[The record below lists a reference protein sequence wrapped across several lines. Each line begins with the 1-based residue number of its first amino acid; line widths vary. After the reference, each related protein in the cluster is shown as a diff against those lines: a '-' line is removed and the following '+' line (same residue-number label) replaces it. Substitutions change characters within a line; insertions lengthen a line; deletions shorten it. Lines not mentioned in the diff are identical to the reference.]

1 MSKPKSSR
9 VVCPAC
15 GRMKMVFETEKKA
28 QNFMKF
34 NNQNFDNTE
43 IVPVRAYYCAA
54 CGGWHVTKR
63 KTWNKYKEDPA
74 EKLVKAYKNAT
85 EKKPKRSK
93 EVRNKEEEK
102 DKTLLYD
109 AAYKLVCDLRYKY
122 AHNRSLLDLEE
133 LRKAKQ
139 AVEELEKHPDKTR
152 YCKKTSQLENA
163 LETLWYNMTSLYLSE
178 AGRALLK
185 DNSQE
190 VLLGIKTELL
200 DWVGLVPVET
210 IIRSTI
216 YSDLDKEVQNLV
228 KRIDDKI
235 NN

>member
-63 KTWNKYKEDPA
+63 KTWNKYKEDPT
-74 EKLVKAYKNAT
+74 EKLVRAYKNVT
-85 EKKPKRSK
+85 EKKPKQPK
-93 EVRNKEEEK
+93 EVRKVEEK
-102 DKTLLYD
+102 ADKTLLYD
-109 AAYKLVCDLRYKY
+109 TAYKLVCDLRYKY

-139 AVEELEKHPDKTR
+139 AVEELEKHPDKTNYR
-152 YCKKTSQLENA
+152 KKTSQLEGA
-163 LETLWYNMTSLYLSE
+163 IETLWYSMVSLYLVE
-178 AGRALLK
+178 AGKALTK
-185 DNSQE
+185 DNSVE
-190 VLLGIKTELL
+190 VLRGIKTELL
-200 DWVGLVPVET
+200 EWIEVIPTET
-210 IIRSTI
+210 IIRSTP
-216 YSDLDKEVQNLV
+216 YSDLDREVRNLI

>member
-43 IVPVRAYYCAA
+43 VVPVRAYYCAA

-74 EKLVKAYKNAT
+74 EKLVRAYKNAT

-102 DKTLLYD
+102 NKTLLYD

-139 AVEELEKHPDKTR
+139 AVEELEKHPDKTSYR
-152 YCKKTSQLENA
+152 KKTSQLEGA
-163 LETLWYNMTSLYLSE
+163 IETLWYSMVSLYLGE
-178 AGRALLK
+178 AGKALTK
-185 DNSQE
+185 DNSVE
-190 VLLGIKTELL
+190 VLRGIKTELL
-200 DWVGLVPVET
+200 RWIKVIPTET

-216 YSDLDKEVQNLV
+216 YSDLDKEVRNLI

>member
-1 MSKPKSSR
+1 
-9 VVCPAC
+9 
-15 GRMKMVFETEKKA
+15 
-28 QNFMKF
+28 MKF
-34 NNQNFDNTE
+34 SL
-43 IVPVRAYYCAA
+43 
-54 CGGWHVTKR
+54 
-63 KTWNKYKEDPA
+63 KELL
-74 EKLVKAYKNAT
+74 KL
-85 EKKPKRSK
+85 
-93 EVRNKEEEK
+93 NKEEEK

-122 AHNRSLLDLEE
+122 AHDRSLLDLEE

-178 AGRALLK
+178 AGKALLK

-190 VLLGIKTELL
+190 VLQGIKTELL
-200 DWVGLVPVET
+200 DWVGLIPIET

-235 NN
+235 GEG

>member
-1 MSKPKSSR
+1 
-9 VVCPAC
+9 
-15 GRMKMVFETEKKA
+15 MVFETEKKA

-43 IVPVRAYYCAA
+43 VVPVRAYYCSA

-74 EKLVKAYKNAT
+74 EKLVRAYKNIT
-85 EKKPKRSK
+85 EKKPKRPK
-93 EVRNKEEEK
+93 EVRKVEEEA

-109 AAYKLVCDLRYKY
+109 TAYKLVCDLRYKY
-122 AHNRSLLDLEE
+122 AHDHLLLNLEE

-139 AVEELEKHPDKTR
+139 AVEKLEKHPDKTR
-152 YCKKTSQLENA
+152 YRKKTSQLENV

-178 AGRALLK
+178 AGKALLK

-200 DWVGLVPVET
+200 DWVGLVSIET